1 VSNSW
6 REIRHGRARTWF
18 ERWHSRTQRKSYFQ
32 ASGDD
37 TSSTVEF
44 LVNDVQ
50 FQVLVSGIAGHGAAA
65 GSGFVVDLKN
75 LTEEREAELKARRTK
90 ELLETIETLS
100 QNNDNGY

>member
-1 VSNSW
+1 V
-6 REIRHGRARTWF
+6 T
-18 ERWHSRTQRKSYFQ
+18 
-32 ASGDD
+32 
-37 TSSTVEF
+37 
-44 LVNDVQ
+44 VNDVQ

-75 LTEEREAELKARRTK
+75 LTEEREAELKVRRTK